1 MRYARQCDLTS
12 EGMNEG
18 WVWSDG
24 LHYTKYYD
32 DTIKILRTD
41 HPTKKELSDDELM
54 EWAVEEEDLLYYTDW
69 EDEDDYIY
77 EEINGVI
84 NEI

>member
-1 MRYARQCDLTS
+1 
-12 EGMNEG
+12 
-18 WVWSDG
+18 
-24 LHYTKYYD
+24 
-32 DTIKILRTD
+32 
-41 HPTKKELSDDELM
+41 M